1 MLLGSSCRKRSC
13 GVKWQKNVRVV
24 IADDSAPVRKR
35 LAAFLRTV
43 GGVEIVGQAQ
53 DAAEAITSVR
63 QLKPDVIILD
73 IRMPGGGGIGVLE
86 DLRKEEPPPVVIML
100 TNYPFAQYR
109 RKCLEAGASFFFDK
123 STEFYEIP
131 QAFEQLYART
141 EDAQGPER
149 FDGPEERQ
157 PPSPSRLPAPA
168 QSPA

>member
-13 GVKWQKNVRVV
+13 DVTGHKNVRVV
-24 IADDSAPVRKR
+24 IADDSASVRKG
-35 LAAFLRTV
+35 LAAFLRAV

-53 DAAEAITSVR
+53 DAAGAITSVR
-63 QLKPDVIILD
+63 ELKPDVIILD

-131 QAFEQLYART
+131 RAFEQLYART
-141 EDAQGPER
+141 EDAPGAEW

-157 PPSPSRLPAPA
+157 PPSPSRLPASA